1 MGCKMKHGNNR
12 FVKQA
17 MFLSIVGILVKII
30 GVAYGVP
37 LTNIIGDLGNTYY
50 SSAYYVYS
58 IILLICSYSIPMGLS
73 KIMSERI
80 ATGQYS
86 TANRVFQCALLYVCL
101 VGGGASL
108 LTFVFADRIVD
119 FKQSIITMKIL
130 APTIF
135 LSGILSVFRGYY
147 QAKGTMLPT
156 AISQLLEQLV
166 NAAASIWFAITWTR
180 LYLLNGNNT
189 GIAEYGAAG
198 GAAGTGAGVAV
209 ALIFILILFCV
220 NRSKPKTNSSTVSDT
235 AAFSYKET
243 FKLIFAMLT
252 PVIISTCLYNFVG
265 IFDMKLYF
273 RIIQMKPSDITAD
286 ASLYG
291 IFSRK
296 YSPLANVPIAIASS
310 MVAAMVPVLSTA
322 YARKEFQVVK
332 HRIYSGMKYSML
344 FVIPAAFGLGAL
356 AEPIL
361 NLLFPNSD
369 ILAVHLL
376 QIGSV
381 SIILYGVSTVL
392 NGALQGIGKVN
403 VPLKNSGIALMIHMA
418 ALIPL
423 LLFTDFK
430 IYALI
435 ATVILYSLT
444 VCILNL
450 SAVHKT
456 LGYVQEIKQTFCI
469 PLLSAIAMS
478 LTARISYQL
487 IDKVILSGHLTPR
500 ISCGIGVM
508 FAVAAGA
515 FIYFFTVLNLG
526 DYEEEL
532 KRFPIL
538 QFVVI
543 RKRRS
548 KQKAA

>member
-1 MGCKMKHGNNR
+1 MRHGNNR

-17 MFLSIVGILVKII
+17 MFLSITGILVKII

-80 ATGQYS
+80 AIGQHR
-86 TANRVFQCALLYVCL
+86 TASRVFLCALLYVCL

-108 LTFVFADRIVD
+108 LTFFFADRIVD

-180 LYLLNGNNT
+180 LSLLKGSKT

-209 ALIFILILFCV
+209 ALIFILILFYV
-220 NRSKPKTNSSTVSDT
+220 NRRKHKLKSYVVSDT
-235 AAFSYKET
+235 AALSYKET
-243 FKLIFAMLT
+243 FKLIFALLT
-252 PVIISTCLYNFVG
+252 PVILSTCLYNFVG

-273 RIIQMKPSDITAD
+273 KTVQIKSIDITAD

-296 YSPLANVPIAIASS
+296 YSPLANVPIAIAAS
-310 MVAAMVPVLSTA
+310 MSATLVPVISTA
-322 YARKEFQVVK
+322 FAKKEFQIVK
-332 HRIYSGMKYSML
+332 SRIYSGMKYSML

-376 QIGSV
+376 QIGSI
-381 SIILYGVSTVL
+381 SIILYGMSTIL
-392 NGALQGIGKVN
+392 NGVLQGIGKVN
-403 VPLKNSGIALMIHMA
+403 VPLMNSGAALLIHMA
-418 ALIPL
+418 VLVPL
-423 LLFTDFK
+423 LLFTELK
-430 IYALI
+430 IYAII
-435 ATVILYSLT
+435 ATIILYSLII
-444 VCILNL
+444 CILNL
-450 SAVHKT
+450 IAVYRV
-456 LGYVQEIKQTFCI
+456 LGYIQEIKQTFCI
-469 PLLSAIAMS
+469 PILSAIIMS
-478 LTARISYQL
+478 LAAMISYRL
-487 IDKVILSGHLTPR
+487 TDKLFSSTLLSPR
-500 ISCGIGVM
+500 ISCGIGVILSV
-508 FAVAAGA
+508 AVGA
-515 FIYFFTVLNLG
+515 FVYFFTVLNLG
-526 DYEEEL
+526 NYEAEL
-532 KRFPIL
+532 KRFPIFQL
-538 QFVVI
+538 I
-543 RKRRS
+543 ILKKKRS
-548 KQKAA
+548 NQKAA

>member
-1 MGCKMKHGNNR
+1 MKQGNNR

-17 MFLSIVGILVKII
+17 IFLSIVGILVKII
-30 GVAYGVP
+30 GVAYSVP
-37 LTNIIGDLGNTYY
+37 LTNIIGDLGN
-50 SSAYYVYS
+50 AYYAAAYSVYG

-73 KIMSERI
+73 KIMSEKMSLGQNRTADRI
-80 ATGQYS
+80 
-86 TANRVFQCALLYVCL
+86 FQCALLYVCL

-108 LTFVFADRIVD
+108 LTFVFAGRIVD
-119 FKQSIITMKIL
+119 FEESVITMKIL

-147 QAKGTMLPT
+147 QARGTMLPT

-180 LYLLNGNNT
+180 LFLRNGNNT
-189 GIAEYGAAG
+189 GVAEYGAAG

-209 ALIFILILFCV
+209 GLIFILILFCL
-220 NRSKPKTNSSTVSDT
+220 NRGKQQNNTATVSE
-235 AAFSYKET
+235 AAALSYKET

-265 IFDMKLYF
+265 IFDMKLYYF
-273 RIIQMKPSDITAD
+273 VIQLKSADILAD

-291 IFSRK
+291 IFNRK

-310 MVAAMVPVLSTA
+310 MVAALVPVISTA
-322 YARKEFQVVK
+322 YARKEFKTVK
-332 HRIYSGMKYSML
+332 HKIHNGMKYSML
-344 FVIPAAFGLGAL
+344 FVIPAAFGLAAL

-361 NLLFPNSD
+361 NLLFPDSD

-381 SIILYGVSTVL
+381 SIILYGISTVL
-392 NGALQGIGKVN
+392 NGVLQGIGKVN
-403 VPLKNSGIALMIHMA
+403 VPLKNSGIALLIHMA
-418 ALIPL
+418 ILIPL
-423 LLFTDFK
+423 LLFTDLK

-444 VCILNL
+444 ICILNL
-450 SAVHKT
+450 IAVYKV
-456 LGYVQEIKQTFCI
+456 LGYIQEIKQTFGI
-469 PLLSAIAMS
+469 PILSANAMS
-478 LTARISYQL
+478 LAARISYQL
-487 IDKVILSGHLTPR
+487 IDKLIPSGQLSPR
-500 ISCGIGVM
+500 TSCGIGVIISV
-508 FAVAAGA
+508 AVGV
-515 FIYFFTVLNLG
+515 FVYFFTVLNLG
-526 DYEEEL
+526 NYEEEI
-532 KRFPIL
+532 KRFPFLQWVIL
-538 QFVVI
+538 K
-543 RKRRS
+543 RRRS